1 MIPMLYDDEKRPLI
15 DFESM
20 DKEIV
25 DPVNEMI
32 AKIKTFAECPG
43 VDAETVF
50 AQTLALCVYELIDLS
65 LLFDRKVTKNN

>member
-1 MIPMLYDDEKRPLI
+1 MLYDDEKRPLI

-25 DPVNEMI
+25 DPVNVMI
-32 AKIKTFAECPG
+32 AKIRTFAECPE

-50 AQTLALCVYELIDLS
+50 AQTLALCTYELYNLS
-65 LLFDRKVTKNN
+65 LLFNQKN